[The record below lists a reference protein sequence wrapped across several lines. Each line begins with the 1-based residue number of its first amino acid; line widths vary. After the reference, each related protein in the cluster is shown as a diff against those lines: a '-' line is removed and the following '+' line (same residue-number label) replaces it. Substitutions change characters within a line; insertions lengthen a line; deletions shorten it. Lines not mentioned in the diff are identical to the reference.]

1 MKLIDNGYPIRF
13 LFLLLFSVVMSSCAP
28 DVSRLHQTGTLSPQ
42 ARKFMAQN
50 TPPIF
55 ENPLTLSTIPAI
67 RETQQAAGAA
77 ERNDL
82 HRTLLASIEWNRVG
96 GVPVAVLTPRS
107 IPGENKDKIA
117 LYIHGGGFALGN
129 PDDAYAM
136 RLAGL
141 LQMPVYAVCYRL
153 APEYP
158 FPAALNDC
166 LDVYAELV
174 KSHGPQHVVLFGGS
188 AGGNLAL
195 AMLLMAD
202 AADLPMPAALGLSSP
217 AADLTRTGDSYFAN
231 EGRDPVLQWDSLM
244 EYFVLAYA
252 GGKNPKDPLL
262 SPVYADFWSGFPPAL
277 IITGTRDLFLSSCVR
292 LNRAMRRANVD
303 VELLVW
309 EGMFHGFDLIPDL
322 PEGED
327 ARREMAAFLLDEKL
341 K

>member
-1 MKLIDNGYPIRF
+1 MKLIDNFMRF
-13 LFLLLFSVVMSSCAP
+13 LFLLLFSVMMSSCAP
-28 DVSRLHQTGTLSPQ
+28 HVSRLHQTETLSLQ
-42 ARKFMAQN
+42 ARQFISRN
-50 TPPIF
+50 TPPVF
-55 ENPLTLSTIPAI
+55 ESPLAPSTIPAI

-82 HRTLLASIEWNRVG
+82 RRTLLASTEWKSVG
-96 GVPVAVLTPRS
+96 GVPVAVLTPRN

-117 LYIHGGGFALGN
+117 LYVHGGGFALGN

-153 APEYP
+153 APEHP

-174 KSHGPQHVVLFGGS
+174 KSHDPQRVVLFGGS

-202 AADLPMPAALGLSSP
+202 AAGLPMPAALGLSSP

-231 EGRDPVLQWDSLM
+231 QGRDPVLQWDDLM
-244 EYFVLAYA
+244 EYFALAYA

-262 SPVYADFWSGFPPAL
+262 SPVYADFWPGFPPTL
-277 IITGTRDLFLSSCVR
+277 IITGTRDLFLSGCVR
-292 LNRAMRRANVD
+292 LNLVMRRAGVD

-327 ARREMAAFLLDEKL
+327 ARREMAAFLLVEKS